1 MTDVV
6 VVGGGVAGLVAAR
19 DLAKGGAHVVLVEA
33 SGVLGGMVRRHTV
46 AGIDLDMAAD
56 SFATRTDAVG
66 RLAIELGLG
75 NDIVTPDQRGAWLMT
90 RDGRTAP
97 IPATGLL
104 GIPSTP
110 MAADVLAVIGQ
121 KAGLR
126 AQMDSLLPSPVAA
139 RAASLGEL
147 VRRRMGERVLDDLVV
162 PIAGG
167 VHSTHPD
174 RLDPDR
180 VAPGLRAALL
190 RDGSLARAVL
200 SLRSR
205 AAAGSAVQGI
215 RGGIVR
221 LVDELVAD
229 METYRVDV
237 RLRSRA
243 TAVEEHA
250 VEVTAEDGS
259 TERLVAD
266 HVLSSTADPQRVAA
280 ADRTG
285 IELVTL
291 VVDVPALDDAPRGTG
306 MLVHPDAEGVGAKA
320 LTHATVKWPWL
331 AEAAAGRHVLR
342 LSYAR
347 GGDAPARDADAAR
360 DGGAARDGAA
370 VGRVGAGGTDVPDVA
385 TSLPVDP
392 ADPVGVRAV
401 RDATTLL
408 GVRFGTDRVL
418 GAARVRWYGPDTTAA
433 GLADGVVGIGEAST
447 GRGLAGIVAAARA
460 AADRILDASD
470 L

>member
-56 SFATRTDAVG
+56 SFATRTDAVS

-121 KAGLR
+121 KGGLR
-126 AQMDSLLPSPVAA
+126 AQMDSLLPSPVGAK
-139 RAASLGEL
+139 AASLGEL
-147 VRRRMGERVLDDLVV
+147 VRKRMGERVLDDLVV

-190 RDGSLARAVL
+190 RDGSLGRAVL
-200 SLRSR
+200 ALRSR

-215 RGGIVR
+215 RGGTVR

-229 METYRVDV
+229 MDTYRVDV
-237 RLRSRA
+237 RLHTRA
-243 TAVEEHA
+243 TAVTGHH
-250 VEVTAEDGS
+250 VEVTGADGE
-259 TERLVAD
+259 TETLVAD
-266 HVLSSTADPQRVAA
+266 HVLSSTADPQRTAA

-291 VVDVPALDDAPRGTG
+291 VVDEPALDAAPRGTG
-306 MLVHPDAEGVGAKA
+306 MLVHPDAEGVSAKA

-331 AEAAAGRHVLR
+331 AEATGGLHVLR
-342 LSYAR
+342 LSYATR
-347 GGDAPARDADAAR
+347 ADVDR
-360 DGGAARDGAA
+360 TRL
-370 VGRVGAGGTDVPDVA
+370 PDVA

-392 ADPVGVRAV
+392 ADPTGTRAV
-401 RDATTLL
+401 RDAVTLL
-408 GVRFGTDRVL
+408 GVPFGTERVR

-433 GLADGVVGIGEAST
+433 GLAEGVVGIGEATT
-447 GRGLAGIVAAARA
+447 GRGLSGIVSSARSAAE
-460 AADRILDASD
+460 RILDDAD

>member
-33 SGVLGGMVRRHTV
+33 SSVLGGMVRRHTV

-56 SFATRTDAVG
+56 SFATRNDAVE

-75 NDIVTPDQRGAWLMT
+75 NEIVSPDARGAWLMT

-104 GIPSTP
+104 GIPGSP

-126 AQMDSLLPSPVAA
+126 AQMDSLLPAPVGA

-174 RLDPDR
+174 ELDPDR

-200 SLRSR
+200 SLRGR

-221 LVDELVAD
+221 IVDELVAD
-229 METYRVDV
+229 TETYRVDV
-237 RLRSRA
+237 RLHTRA
-243 TAVEEHA
+243 TAIEPHA
-250 VEVTAEDGS
+250 VEVVGPDGT
-259 TERLVAD
+259 TERLPAQ
-266 HVLSSTADPQRVAA
+266 HVLASTPDPQRPEPAR
-280 ADRTG
+280 RTG

-291 VVDVPALDDAPRGTG
+291 VVDEPALDAAPRGTG
-306 MLVHPDAEGVGAKA
+306 MLVHPEADGVAAKA
-320 LTHATVKWPWL
+320 LTHATAKWPWL
-331 AEAAAGRHVLR
+331 AEAADGAHVLR
-342 LSYAR
+342 LSYATR
-347 GGDAPARDADAAR
+347 AERPGPERPGPARPGAERPGPAR
-360 DGGAARDGAA
+360 PEDGAA
-370 VGRVGAGGTDVPDVA
+370 DVTEPG

-392 ADPVGVRAV
+392 HDPVGARAL

-408 GVRFGTDRVL
+408 GLPLGPSAVR
-418 GAARVRWYGPDTTAA
+418 GAARVRWTGPDTVAA
-433 GLADGVVGIGEAST
+433 GLAEGVTGIGEASS
-447 GRGLAGIVAAARA
+447 GRGLAGIVAASRA
-460 AADRILDASD
+460 AAERILGS
-470 L
+470 

>member
-6 VVGGGVAGLVAAR
+6 VVGGGVAGLVTAR

-33 SGVLGGMVRRHTV
+33 SGVLGGMIRRHSV
-46 AGIDLDMAAD
+46 GGLDLDMAAD

-66 RLAIELGLG
+66 GLAIELGLG
-75 NDIVTPDQRGAWLMT
+75 GDVVTPDPRGAWLMT

-110 MAADVLAVIGQ
+110 MAADVLAVVGQ
-121 KAGLR
+121 TGGLR
-126 AQMDSLLPSPVAA
+126 AQMDSLLPAPVGAGA
-139 RAASLGEL
+139 SSLGEL

-174 RLDPDR
+174 QLDPDR

-190 RDGSLARAVL
+190 REGSLARAVVA
-200 SLRSR
+200 LRAR
-205 AAAGSAVQGI
+205 AAAGTPVQGI

-237 RLRSRA
+237 RLHTRA
-243 TAVEEHA
+243 TRIEAHA
-250 VEVTAEDGS
+250 VEVVSADGVV
-259 TERLVAD
+259 ERLAAQHTLASVP
-266 HVLSSTADPQRVAA
+266 DPERTDP

-291 VVDVPALDDAPRGTG
+291 VVDQPELDAAPRGTG
-306 MLVHPDAEGVGAKA
+306 MLVHPDAAQVGAKA

-331 AEAAAGRHVLR
+331 AEAAGGRHVLR
-342 LSYAR
+342 LSYATPVATGP
-347 GGDAPARDADAAR
+347 GGATDAA
-360 DGGAARDGAA
+360 
-370 VGRVGAGGTDVPDVA
+370 DVA

-392 ADPVGVRAV
+392 SGPVGSRALD
-401 RDATTLL
+401 DASTLL
-408 GVRFGTDRVL
+408 GVPLAADRVV
-418 GAARVRWYGPDTTAA
+418 GAARVRWHGPDLTAA
-433 GLADGVVGIGEAST
+433 GLAEGVVGIGEASS
-447 GRGLAGIVAAARA
+447 GRGLAGIVGAARA
-460 AADRILDASD
+460 AAGRILES
-470 L
+470 